1 MEPETV
7 SVSAGSTGWLSSER
21 LVVGTVA
28 LGTMLVPLNSTMIA
42 VALPGIMDDFGVGV
56 ASAGWLITAYLAAM
70 ASLQPVAGKLG
81 DRLGRRRLVIG
92 GLLAFGATSVG
103 AALAPNL
110 WVLLAFRT
118 LQAVAGALIVP
129 NGAALLREAVPEE
142 RRGRSFGSL
151 GVAVALA
158 AGAGPPVGGI
168 LVEVAGWRAIFYA
181 NLVLV
186 APAVVLGWRCLP
198 RPKLTAVAIR
208 FDVPGALLLPVV
220 LVLSAGLLMSAGRG
234 LSPFVISVGVAAA
247 VAIGAAFAVQELRH
261 PDPVFQPR
269 LFRRRAFAAANGGI
283 VLANLSMYTL
293 LLSVPLLLIDGDGV
307 SSLRTGMVLAA
318 LSASMIVLAPVGG
331 RLADRLGRRLPT
343 VFGLAVLAVGALPIA
358 MGGADIGMTTLVV
371 GLSLI
376 GRGLA
381 LATPGLQATSV
392 ESVRPEQAGAAAG
405 VYSTSRYIGS
415 ILGSAIMAGL
425 LRADRGDA
433 GAMGL
438 VFVVVLVAGV
448 LAAVVSLGLRPR
460 PQIDAAE
467 ARGYAEHSR

>member
-1 MEPETV
+1 MV
-7 SVSAGSTGWLSSER
+7 A
-21 LVVGTVA
+21 TVA
-28 LGTMLVPLNSTMIA
+28 LGTMLAPLNSTMIA
-42 VALPGIMDDFGVGV
+42 VALPGVMDDFGVGV
-56 ASAGWLITAYLAAM
+56 ASAGWLITGYLAAM

-129 NGAALLREAVPEE
+129 NGAALLREAVPEG

-151 GVAVALA
+151 GVAIALA
-158 AGAGPPVGGI
+158 AGAGPPIGGI
-168 LVEVAGWRAIFYA
+168 LVEAAGWRAIFYA

-186 APAVVLGWRCLP
+186 APAVALGLRCLP
-198 RPKLTAVAIR
+198 RPKLAAATVH
-208 FDVPGALLLPVV
+208 FDVPGALLLPI
-220 LVLSAGLLMSAGRG
+220 
-234 LSPFVISVGVAAA
+234 VISVGVAAA
-247 VAIGAAFAVQELRH
+247 VTLGVAFAVQELRH

-283 VLANLSMYTL
+283 GLANLSMYTL
-293 LLSVPLLLIDGDGV
+293 LLSVPLLLIDRDGA
-307 SSLRTGMVLAA
+307 SSLRTGMVLAT

-331 RLADRLGRRLPT
+331 RLADRFGRRLPT
-343 VFGLAVLAVGALPIA
+343 VFGLAVLAIGALPIA
-358 MGGADIGMTTLVV
+358 MGGADIDMTTLVV
-371 GLSLI
+371 GLSLV
-376 GRGLA
+376 GSGLA

-392 ESVRPEQAGAAAG
+392 ESVRPEQTGAAAG

-425 LRADRGDA
+425 LGADRGDA
-433 GAMGL
+433 GAMGM
-438 VFVVVLVAGV
+438 VFGRFPHVGGPGAVRVPGSSPPVEGSGPGV
-448 LAAVVSLGLRPR
+448 LEYIRRATGQRLGAMVDSRT
-460 PQIDAAE
+460 E
-467 ARGYAEHSR
+467 ARISLRSDDT

>member
-1 MEPETV
+1 MV
-7 SVSAGSTGWLSSER
+7 A
-21 LVVGTVA
+21 TVA
-28 LGTMLVPLNSTMIA
+28 LGTMLAPLNSTMIA
-42 VALPGIMDDFGVGV
+42 VALPGVMDDFGVGV
-56 ASAGWLITAYLAAM
+56 ASAGWLITDYLAAM

-129 NGAALLREAVPEE
+129 NGAALLREAVPEG

-151 GVAVALA
+151 GVAIALA
-158 AGAGPPVGGI
+158 AGAGPPIGGI
-168 LVEVAGWRAIFYA
+168 LVEAAGWRAIFYA

-186 APAVVLGWRCLP
+186 APAVAHGLRCLP
-198 RPKLTAVAIR
+198 RPKLAAATVHL
-208 FDVPGALLLPVV
+208 DVPGALLLPI
-220 LVLSAGLLMSAGRG
+220 
-234 LSPFVISVGVAAA
+234 VISVGVAAA
-247 VAIGAAFAVQELRH
+247 VTLGVAFAVQELRH

-283 VLANLSMYTL
+283 GLANLSMYTL
-293 LLSVPLLLIDGDGV
+293 LLSVPLLLIDRDGA
-307 SSLRTGMVLAA
+307 SSLRTGMVLAT

-331 RLADRLGRRLPT
+331 RLADRFGRRLPT
-343 VFGLAVLAVGALPIA
+343 VFGLAVLAIGALPIA
-358 MGGADIGMTTLVV
+358 MGGADIDMTTLVV
-371 GLSLI
+371 GLSLV
-376 GRGLA
+376 GSGLA

-392 ESVRPEQAGAAAG
+392 ESVRPEQTGAAAG

-425 LRADRGDA
+425 LGADRGDA
-433 GAMGL
+433 GAMGM
-438 VFVVVLVAGV
+438 VFVVVLFAGI
-448 LAAVVSLGLRPR
+448 LAAAVSLGLRPR
-460 PQIDAAE
+460 PQIDAE
-467 ARGYAEHSR
+467 A

>member
-1 MEPETV
+1 MV
-7 SVSAGSTGWLSSER
+7 A
-21 LVVGTVA
+21 TVA
-28 LGTMLVPLNSTMIA
+28 LGTMLAPLNSTMIA
-42 VALPGIMDDFGVGV
+42 VALPGVMDDFGVGV
-56 ASAGWLITAYLAAM
+56 ASAGWLITGYLAAM

-129 NGAALLREAVPEE
+129 NGAALLREAVPEG

-151 GVAVALA
+151 GVAIALA
-158 AGAGPPVGGI
+158 AGAGPPIGGI
-168 LVEVAGWRAIFYA
+168 LVEAAGWRAIFYA

-186 APAVVLGWRCLP
+186 APAVALGLRCLP
-198 RPKLTAVAIR
+198 RPKLAAATVH
-208 FDVPGALLLPVV
+208 FDVPGALLLPI
-220 LVLSAGLLMSAGRG
+220 
-234 LSPFVISVGVAAA
+234 VISVGVAAA
-247 VAIGAAFAVQELRH
+247 VTLGVAFAVQELRH

-283 VLANLSMYTL
+283 GLANLSMYTL
-293 LLSVPLLLIDGDGV
+293 LLSVPLLLIDRDGA
-307 SSLRTGMVLAA
+307 SSLRTGMVLAT

-331 RLADRLGRRLPT
+331 RLADRFGRRLPT
-343 VFGLAVLAVGALPIA
+343 VFGLAVLAIGALPIA
-358 MGGADIGMTTLVV
+358 MGGADIDMTTLVV
-371 GLSLI
+371 GLSLV
-376 GRGLA
+376 GSGLA

-392 ESVRPEQAGAAAG
+392 ESVRPEQTGAAAG

-425 LRADRGDA
+425 LGADRGDA
-433 GAMGL
+433 GAMGM
-438 VFVVVLVAGV
+438 VFVVVLFAGI
-448 LAAVVSLGLRPR
+448 LAAAVSLGLRPR
-460 PQIDAAE
+460 PQIDAE
-467 ARGYAEHSR
+467 A